1 MGRGMRAF
9 LLEHH
14 PMPMHRSHLPPLL
27 KTTLK
32 LLVGISLTILAI
44 KLFQAFDLPALLQQG
59 LTWVQGL
66 GPWGPIGFIA
76 LYNLATVLFLPGSL
90 LTLGGGLLFGLGWGS
105 VYVFCAATLGATFAF
120 LLGRYLARDWV
131 TRRIAGNAK
140 FQAIDQAIAK
150 EGLKIVFL
158 TRLSPLF
165 PFNLLNYALGLTQV
179 SLKDY
184 VLGSCGMLPGTILYV
199 YLGSLAGN
207 LASLGSP
214 TQSTPQAQQF
224 QWAIRIIGFLA
235 TLAVTVYITRIA
247 KRSLDESIEG
257 NR

>member
-1 MGRGMRAF
+1 
-9 LLEHH
+9 
-14 PMPMHRSHLPPLL
+14 MHRSKPPHRPPSL
-27 KTTLK
+27 KTIPK
-32 LLVGISLTILAI
+32 LLVGISATALAI
-44 KLFQAFDLPALLQQG
+44 MVLQTLHSSVNLPGLLQQG
-59 LTWVQGL
+59 LTWVQSL
-66 GPWGPIGFIA
+66 GPWGPIAFIA

-105 VYVFCAATLGATFAF
+105 LYVFCAATLGATLAF
-120 LLGRYLARDWV
+120 LLGRYIARDWV
-131 TRRIAGNAK
+131 DSKMASNK
-140 FQAIDQAIAK
+140 QFQAIDQAIAR

-179 SLKDY
+179 SLRDY
-184 VLGSCGMLPGTILYV
+184 VLGSFGMLPGTILYV
-199 YLGSLAGN
+199 YLGSLAGS

-214 TQSTPQAQQF
+214 TQTPPQAQQL
-224 QWAIRIIGFLA
+224 QWAIKIIGFLA

-257 NR
+257 NH